1 MPTMLRMNAF
11 DTICH
16 EHLEYYGLDQIRR
29 MLERHRLEILAI
41 EFETMNG
48 GSFRVTA
55 AHRDS
60 SHRANHGQI
69 DWAFRS
75 E

>member
-1 MPTMLRMNAF
+1 MATLR
-11 DTICH
+11 TICH
-16 EHLEYYGLDQIRR
+16 AHLEYYGLDQIRR

-41 EFETMNG
+41 EFGTMNG

-60 SHRANHGQI
+60 PHRANHGQI
-69 DWAFRS
+69 D
-75 E
+75 